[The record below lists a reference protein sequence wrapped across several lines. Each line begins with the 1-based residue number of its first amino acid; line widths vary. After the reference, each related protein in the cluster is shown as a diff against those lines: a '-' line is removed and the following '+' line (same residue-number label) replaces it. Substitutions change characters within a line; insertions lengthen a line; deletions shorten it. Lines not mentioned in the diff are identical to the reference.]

1 MTGPI
6 LLVEDDQP
14 LRTFM
19 ARNLRAGGRTVTD
32 VASAEDAIEVLTS
45 GLRPCLVILDINLPG
60 QTGWELLR
68 SDSLRAAG
76 DPPVIVA
83 SATAIRPRRLREFN
97 VSGYLPKPFPVETLT
112 ATIDRL
118 LAGEPQRNEA

>member
-1 MTGPI
+1 MSNPI
-6 LLVEDDQP
+6 LLVEDDEP

-19 ARNLRAGGRTVTD
+19 ARGLRGGGRSVTEVD
-32 VASAEDAIEVLTS
+32 SAEDAIQVLAS
-45 GLRPCLVILDINLPG
+45 GVRPCLVILDINLPG
-60 QTGWELLR
+60 ESGWELLR
-68 SDSLRAAG
+68 SGTFHDAG

-112 ATIDRL
+112 ATVERL
-118 LAGEPQRNEA
+118 LSNTREEGEA